1 MLVASDKYKDPGLSR
16 LTAPAHDAAAL
27 AEVLRDPT
35 VGAFEVSIVH
45 NRSSHA
51 VRKAIEKFFARSS
64 AEDLLVLHFSCHGV
78 KNADGQLFLAMPDTR
93 PDLLASTGVAAS
105 FVNEMMSQSPAQRI
119 ALFLDCCYGGAFP
132 RGMVVK
138 AGAQVEVRD
147 SFADGVEDS
156 DDRGHFVVTAS
167 NAMQY
172 SFEAGVLKDHAEQ
185 PSVFTSALVDGLS
198 SGEADRDGD
207 GWVGLNELFA
217 FAKKKVR
224 ATAAHQDPQMWT
236 FGAQGDIR
244 LARSRVR
251 YVIATPLEPEFV
263 EIMANPLSRARYGLV
278 GMFRDRTV
286 GTDLGVALTAWQA
299 LSSMVGD
306 DDRRLADAAR
316 DALSV
321 AALHFSPPVLE
332 LTTDDTGTATGVVV
346 LDGPPLALAAT
357 ARTETPWLEI
367 SQPDDRRV
375 RLEATPPDEPGVHS
389 AFLGLTTPI
398 GQHEVP
404 VRVTVPARDRPPGRL
419 EQLWHSR
426 ALRYVAAGL
435 AVLVLVV
442 GAAVW
447 LWPDGDD
454 QSEALPRGTALPESA
469 VLWVREEGAGS
480 SMVVG
485 TPDGEATTLLKSH
498 DSLLWPV
505 LLPDRQTIFYVIQ
518 DTPDPESGGE
528 ATLRVVGTDGN
539 GDRLFDMAG
548 SDCVTP
554 GRPSVNANRLIA
566 LTCFD
571 PEGRTPGI
579 RILNEQGERVGPVVD
594 RYGFV
599 GNPTWAAQG
608 RYLVYWRADDDTT
621 SSPRHIYVTAAD
633 GTGERVALTTGSAQD
648 IRPAV
653 SPSGDQVVFQRKQGE
668 TSQLLVVEI
677 DRDDPTSD
685 PATPV
690 VLERVDGAPRD
701 PSWTRE
707 GQVMYTD
714 EDGSA
719 WVVDADPDAE
729 PSLLMPDATD
739 DNAYYLFGASR

>member
-27 AEVLRDPT
+27 AEVLGDPT

-224 ATAAHQDPQMWT
+224 ATSAHQDPQMWT

-332 LTTDDTGTATGVVV
+332 LTTDDTGAATGVVV

-454 QSEALPRGTALPESA
+454 QSAALPRGTALPESA

-518 DTPDPESGGE
+518 DTPDPESGAE

-579 RILNEQGERVGPVVD
+579 RILNEQARAASGRWWTGTASSATPPGRRRGGTWCTGGPTMTRPVAATHLRHRRGRD
-594 RYGFV
+594 RG
-599 GNPTWAAQG
+599 AS
-608 RYLVYWRADDDTT
+608 RADHWLR
-621 SSPRHIYVTAAD
+621 SGHQA
-633 GTGERVALTTGSAQD
+633 GGVA
-648 IRPAV
+648 V
-653 SPSGDQVVFQRKQGE
+653 GDQVVFQRSKARRR
-668 TSQLLVVEI
+668 SC
-677 DRDDPTSD
+677 S
-685 PATPV
+685 
-690 VLERVDGAPRD
+690 
-701 PSWTRE
+701 
-707 GQVMYTD
+707 
-714 EDGSA
+714 
-719 WVVDADPDAE
+719 
-729 PSLLMPDATD
+729 
-739 DNAYYLFGASR
+739 